1 VSEVICKRCGN
12 SARNPE
18 NPAWPYAYDLDN
30 SFLCAKCWDDRR
42 YEYAQ
47 ESAKQR
53 VGDPVNSPG
62 HYTRLEPQPIDV
74 IEKWNLP
81 FHESQVVKYI
91 ARAGHKDP
99 TKHLEDL
106 KKAEFY
112 LKRKITQLESK

>member
-1 VSEVICKRCGN
+1 VMWVCGTCETSTAIGCAHTYYN
-12 SARNPE
+12 RETSVLQYDG
-18 NPAWPYAYDLDN
+18 PAPRLVKD
-30 SFLCAKCWDDRR
+30 K
-42 YEYAQ
+42 E
-47 ESAKQR
+47 
-53 VGDPVNSPG
+53 DPVNSPG

-112 LKRKITQLESK
+112 LKRKIAQLEGK